1 MTYPQGVRV
10 HEQPELDSPVLLVM
24 LSGWIDAAGA
34 AAAAMQSIELG
45 AGTRTIATFESDL
58 FIDYRA
64 RRPVMQL
71 RDGISSKLVWPSI
84 ELKVAH
90 DDGGND
96 LLLLTG
102 FEPDAN
108 WQFFAKLV
116 ADICTDFGTR
126 MMVGL
131 GAYPFGAPHT
141 RPCRLSCTTPSAEV
155 AASVRYLRNSADV
168 PAGIESVLEHAFHN
182 RGIPA
187 IGLWVQ
193 VPHYI
198 ATTTYPAASA
208 VLLEGVAETAGLS
221 FDISALVRQAA
232 VQRNRLDELVEA
244 NPEHV
249 SMLRQLETAWDAT
262 EQATDVPRGEMLDP
276 DQLPSGDELAAE
288 VERFLRDQGS

>member
-1 MTYPQGVRV
+1 MAYPQGVRV
-10 HEQPELDSPVLLVM
+10 LEQPDLDSPVLLVM

-34 AAAAMQSIELG
+34 AAAAMQSVELT
-45 AGTRTIATFESDL
+45 AGSRTIATFEPDL

-71 RDGISSKLVWPSI
+71 REGVSSKLVWPSI
-84 ELKVAH
+84 ELKVGH
-90 DDGGND
+90 DDAGND

-116 ADICTDFGTR
+116 ADVCTDLGVR

-131 GAYPFGAPHT
+131 GAYPFAAPHT
-141 RPCRLSCTTPSAEV
+141 RPCRLSCTTPSGELAS
-155 AASVRYLRNSADV
+155 SVRYLRNSADV
-168 PAGIESVLEHAFHN
+168 PAGIESVLEHAFHT
-182 RGIPA
+182 RGTPA

-198 ATTTYPAASA
+198 STTTYPAASA
-208 VLLEGVAETAGLS
+208 ALLEGVAETASLS
-221 FDISALVRQAA
+221 FDISALVKQAS
-232 VQRNRLDELVEA
+232 VQRDRLDELVDA

-249 SMLRQLETAWDAT
+249 AMLRQLETAWDAT
-262 EQATDVPRGEMLDP
+262 EEATGASRADLLDP

-288 VERFLRDQGS
+288 VEQFLRDQDG